1 MGHFDI
7 LIIGGGAAGI
17 AAARAQRMPDAKA
30 LRWWRENKSWA
41 AFSYNAA
48 IPVLAP
54 DLPEGNT
61 PLRLCRISRKRLL
74 CFLGQRCFR

>member
-7 LIIGGGAAGI
+7 LAVVQ
-17 AAARAQRMPDAKA
+17 RELLQPEPLRMPDAKA
-30 LRWWRENKSWA
+30 SRWWRENKSWA
-41 AFSYNAA
+41 AFSCNAA